1 MRDDS
6 PEPSLDELDAK
17 IRAAQAKRAEKK
29 KRETGKA
36 HQDSGLGFALR
47 IATEMVAGIGVGV
60 GIGLA
65 LDWWLDTGPWLLILF
80 FFLGAG
86 AGMMNMYRVV
96 AGYGHAVGYKKTQDE
111 AEAPDAKD

>member
-1 MRDDS
+1 MSEDS
-6 PEPSLDELDAK
+6 PRPSLDELDAK
-17 IRAAQAKRAEKK
+17 IRAAKAKRDEKK
-29 KRETGKA
+29 KRETGKGS
-36 HQDSGLGFALR
+36 QDSGLGFALR
-47 IATEMVAGIGVGV
+47 IATELVAGIGVGV

-65 LDWWLDTGPWLLILF
+65 LDWWLGTKPWLLIVF